1 MVVRERE
8 KKTSRS
14 KLLKAAEDLMRESG
28 YAAVT
33 SRRIAA
39 KAGLKPQLVHY
50 YFRTM
55 DDLFL
60 ELYRQFAIGL
70 IERQRAILNSTRPL
84 KDLWK
89 LTTDARGVLLSEFL
103 ALANHRK
110 VIRREIAEFGDRFR
124 RGQVEILTQVLATRG
139 ARGFPWTP
147 GFAAFLFNSVARSLA
162 AENEVGM
169 SEGRSEV
176 LATIKHFIEK
186 FDHQRRISGR

>member
-1 MVVRERE
+1 MVVRERA

-14 KLLKAAEDLMRESG
+14 RLLKAAEDLMRENG

-33 SRRIAA
+33 SRRIAT

-70 IERQRAILNSTRPL
+70 IERQKVILNSKRPL
-84 KDLWK
+84 KELWK
-89 LTTDARGVLLSEFL
+89 LTTDARGVLLNEFL

-110 VIRREIAEFGDRFR
+110 VIRREIATFGHRFR
-124 RGQVEILTQVLATRG
+124 RGQVEIMTRVLARCG
-139 ARGFPWTP
+139 VRKFPWTP

-169 SEGRSEV
+169 SEGRAEA
-176 LATIKHFIEK
+176 LATIKHFIEN
-186 FDHQRRISGR
+186 FDR